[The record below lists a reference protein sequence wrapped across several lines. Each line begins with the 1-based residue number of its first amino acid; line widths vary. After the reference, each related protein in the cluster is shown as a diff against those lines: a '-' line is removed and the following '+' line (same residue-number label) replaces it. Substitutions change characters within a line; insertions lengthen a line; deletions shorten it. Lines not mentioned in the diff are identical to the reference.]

1 MLYNGLKDSSP
12 KRLTY
17 SEKLFLHRPAG
28 GRNQTMEIITI
39 TADNIDSEHICCAV
53 SDKKD
58 STGAN
63 AKKSWMKDRFQDGLV
78 FRRLDARGKVFIEYI
93 PAEKAWYPILA
104 DGYMH
109 IDCFWVSGQFKG
121 QGYANQLLSQ
131 CIEDARSQGKHGL
144 TVLSSSKKKPY
155 LSDPDYLK
163 YKGFLTADTAIPFLN
178 SSIFLLRTMPP
189 CPGLRTA
196 PEKEPS
202 KKPAWCFTIPPS
214 APIPPNMSL
223 L

>member
-63 AKKSWMKDRFQDGLV
+63 AKKSWMKDRFQAV
-78 FRRLDARGKVFIEYI
+78 SYTHLDVYKRQIF
-93 PAEKAWYPILA
+93 
-104 DGYMH
+104 H
-109 IDCFWVSGQFKG
+109 IV
-121 QGYANQLLSQ
+121 SQ
-131 CIEDARSQGKHGL
+131 CKGKYNQENNTAQHKGYGL
-144 TVLSSSKKKPY
+144 
-155 LSDPDYLK
+155 
-163 YKGFLTADTAIPFLN
+163 
-178 SSIFLLRTMPP
+178 
-189 CPGLRTA
+189 
-196 PEKEPS
+196 
-202 KKPAWCFTIPPS
+202 
-214 APIPPNMSL
+214 SL
-223 L
+223 IHI

>member
-1 MLYNGLKDSSP
+1 MIYNDLKNSSP
-12 KRLTY
+12 ERLTY

-93 PAEKAWYPILA
+93 PAEKACIPSWRMATCIST
-104 DGYMH
+104 
-109 IDCFWVSGQFKG
+109 VSGYPASLRDRVMPISCFPNVLRMPGHRGSMASPSFPLPK
-121 QGYANQLLSQ
+121 
-131 CIEDARSQGKHGL
+131 RS
-144 TVLSSSKKKPY
+144 PIY
-155 LSDPDYLK
+155 LIRIS
-163 YKGFLTADTAIPFLN
+163 
-178 SSIFLLRTMPP
+178 
-189 CPGLRTA
+189 
-196 PEKEPS
+196 
-202 KKPAWCFTIPPS
+202 
-214 APIPPNMSL
+214 
-223 L
+223 